1 MVPSVENQMA
11 PGNTTQVMRDYFLRS
26 ARLGFGI
33 WTAEDLP
40 LALGLW
46 DDAEVTRLTGGPFTQ
61 SRYASASRG
70 KSSIRYRTESSIGP
84 SF

>member
-46 DDAEVTRLTGGPFTQ
+46 DDAEVTC
-61 SRYASASRG
+61 
-70 KSSIRYRTESSIGP
+70 
-84 SF
+84 